1 MFCTV
6 DIGPSLGMFIQTY
19 LWYENYGTWIFP
31 HSKQLFECSYRPTF
45 DVWGVESGFF
55 HALDNG
61 LSLEYVHTLHLS
73 GPADVHK
80 PLLDRVFTPFPEPVG
95 LTATH
100 GHITQLLT
108 VSLKVNE
115 NSAICTKPLSNI
127 YFFYFIFIQ
136 IKLCMYIMNM
146 LKPIAIIQ

>member
-1 MFCTV
+1 MDFSTPWTISFPIEYVQTELALRQEVYKMELFCTL

-55 HALDNG
+55 HALDDG
-61 LSLEYVHTLHLS
+61 LSLEYVHTLHLG
-73 GPADVHK
+73 GPADVHQ
-80 PLLDRVFTPFPEPVG
+80 PLLDRVFPSFPEPVG

-100 GHITQLLT
+100 GH
-108 VSLKVNE
+108 
-115 NSAICTKPLSNI
+115 NSWSKYIH
-127 YFFYFIFIQ
+127 FYWQ
-136 IKLCMYIMNM
+136 CH
-146 LKPIAIIQ
+146 